1 MSEIELVIKTKV
13 GLHARPAALFVQLAK
28 QFQSEIQI
36 NNSGKMANAK
46 SILSVLA
53 LGVYQGT
60 KVVLSAE
67 GEDENEA
74 LTALK
79 ELIESNFG
87 EPE

>member
-1 MSEIELVIKTKV
+1 
-13 GLHARPAALFVQLAK
+13 
-28 QFQSEIQI
+28 
-36 NNSGKMANAK
+36 
-46 SILSVLA
+46 VLA